1 MIIYFII
8 IFFFNLIIF
17 MNYKKISILYNLYD
31 YPDELRKKHKN
42 PTPLFGGLVIII
54 NIFLYCFVDYISFI
68 EFNFFQNKSEISI
81 FLLFSSLFFFVGY
94 IDDKLSITPNLKLL
108 IYILLIFILIFFD
121 KDLIIR
127 KINFSFSDFIFN
139 FQTFSIFFTILCFL
153 LFINSFNMLDGINGQ
168 AGTYSIYISIIFI
181 FLNIN
186 PLFFISLIITILFF
200 LYFNFKDKI
209 FLGDS
214 GTILLGFLISYFFIK
229 SYNMGSTITSDEI
242 FLIMMIPGF
251 ELLRLAIQR
260 LKNKRHPFSADNNH
274 IHHLFL
280 TRLSFFKSYFLV
292 QFLLFFPF
300 LFYLLIANSFIS
312 LIVSSTIYSITFLY
326 FSKKK

>member
-94 IDDKLSITPNLKLL
+94 IDDKLSITANLKLL

-121 KDLIIR
+121 NDLIIR
-127 KINFSFSDFIFN
+127 KINFSFSDVIFN
-139 FQTFSIFFTILCFL
+139 FQTYSIFFTILCFL
-153 LFINSFNMLDGINGQ
+153 LFVNSFNMLDGINGQ

-312 LIVSSTIYSITFLY
+312 LIVSSTIYSVTILY

>member
-94 IDDKLSITPNLKLL
+94 IDDKLSITANLKLL

-121 KDLIIR
+121 NDLIIR
-127 KINFSFSDFIFN
+127 KINFSFSDVIFN
-139 FQTFSIFFTILCFL
+139 FQTYSIFFTILCFL
-153 LFINSFNMLDGINGQ
+153 LFVNSFNMLDGINGQ
-168 AGTYSIYISIIFI
+168 AGTYSIYISTIFI

-312 LIVSSTIYSITFLY
+312 LIVSSTIYSVTILY

>member
-1 MIIYFII
+1 
-8 IFFFNLIIF
+8 
-17 MNYKKISILYNLYD
+17 
-31 YPDELRKKHKN
+31 
-42 PTPLFGGLVIII
+42 
-54 NIFLYCFVDYISFI
+54 
-68 EFNFFQNKSEISI
+68 
-81 FLLFSSLFFFVGY
+81 
-94 IDDKLSITPNLKLL
+94 
-108 IYILLIFILIFFD
+108 
-121 KDLIIR
+121 
-127 KINFSFSDFIFN
+127 
-139 FQTFSIFFTILCFL
+139 
-153 LFINSFNMLDGINGQ
+153 
-168 AGTYSIYISIIFI
+168 
-181 FLNIN
+181 
-186 PLFFISLIITILFF
+186 

-312 LIVSSTIYSITFLY
+312 LIVSSTIYSVTILY

>member
-1 MIIYFII
+1 
-8 IFFFNLIIF
+8 

>member
-1 MIIYFII
+1 
-8 IFFFNLIIF
+8 

-94 IDDKLSITPNLKLL
+94 IDDKLSITANLKLL

-121 KDLIIR
+121 NDLIIR
-127 KINFSFSDFIFN
+127 KINFSFSDVIFN
-139 FQTFSIFFTILCFL
+139 FQTYSIFFTILCFL
-153 LFINSFNMLDGINGQ
+153 LFVNSFNMLDGINGQ
-168 AGTYSIYISIIFI
+168 AGTYSIYISTIFI

-312 LIVSSTIYSITFLY
+312 LIVSSTIYSVTILY